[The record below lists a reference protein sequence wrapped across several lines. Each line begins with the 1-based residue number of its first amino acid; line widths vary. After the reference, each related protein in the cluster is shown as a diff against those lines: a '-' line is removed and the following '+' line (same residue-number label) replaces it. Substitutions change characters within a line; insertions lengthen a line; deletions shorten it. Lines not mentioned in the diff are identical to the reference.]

1 MSKDYKAIAQS
12 VVDNAKALRGAA
24 PDTMSAFGALS
35 RASYREGVLSAKTKE
50 LIALAIGIASR
61 CDGCVAYHAKAAV
74 DKGITREEVVEMIE
88 LAIQMGGG
96 PSSVYGGQALKAF
109 DTFAEGK

>member
-1 MSKDYKAIAQS
+1 MSKDYKAIAAS
-12 VVDNAKALRGAA
+12 VVDGAKALRSAA
-24 PDTMSAFGALS
+24 PDTMTAFGALGRS
-35 RASYREGVLSAKTKE
+35 AYRDGALSAKTKE

-96 PSSVYGGQALKAF
+96 PSSVYGGQALKAY
-109 DTFAEGK
+109 DTFAEGQ